1 MLGIQPG
8 RLFAALL
15 TLVCLVA
22 GLGLAAAHPLLPAL
36 ALVAFAGVAL
46 AALWRPGLWMFL
58 VPACLP
64 ALNFSPWSGW
74 LTFDEFDL
82 LMLAVLAGG
91 YGRVLLSLWSLPPTN
106 LSPLSH
112 WRTATWAVLP
122 LAVFCAGAWA
132 LARGWIAAPAALPSF
147 FQDYMQ
153 PLNGLRVFKSLLWAT
168 LAVPLL
174 RDTLRH
180 SPRAALSRY
189 ALGMAVGMA
198 LVTFAVLWE
207 RLAFP
212 GLLNFTSKYRTT
224 AWFWEMH
231 VGGAAIDAYLA
242 LAAPY
247 VVWALR
253 LAKRPWQWLLAA
265 LLACGATYVCLTTFA
280 RGVYLSVAVPLVW
293 LAGLLWLQRK
303 GLDARELT
311 QRFWHRLHLRTWRAR
326 AGVVLAMVLVLEVV
340 GVFHG
345 GSYMADRM
353 AATDKDFGSRME
365 HWARGMD
372 LLKTPEEW
380 LWGQGLGRLP
390 ALYSDAYEEGE
401 RSGQVRL
408 LTAAGPDGTLQS
420 QVNIFGP
427 QSNPDL
433 HGFFALTQRVDIV
446 PGQRYRVRLSARV
459 ATLAHIYLQ
468 VCERHL
474 LYNGGCQGLY
484 VRLQP
489 RPNQLWQTITV
500 PLQGRVQKGGPAYA
514 PRLGML
520 AVSVLGP
527 GEQLQL
533 SRIELL
539 SLRDNRQWLQN
550 TEFKQNLAH
559 WFPSAQTY
567 FLPWHIDNLYLEL
580 LIERGWLGLLLTAV
594 LVGAALWHLVLG
606 RVRRNPLAPY
616 VAASLAGV
624 LIVGLVSSVMD
635 VPRVAFL
642 LFWQAF
648 LALQIAPRTGATD

>member
-1 MLGIQPG
+1 
-8 RLFAALL
+8 
-15 TLVCLVA
+15 
-22 GLGLAAAHPLLPAL
+22 
-36 ALVAFAGVAL
+36 
-46 AALWRPGLWMFL
+46 MFL

-91 YGRVLLSLWSLPPTN
+91 YGRVLLALWSTPTSGGTAVPALP
-106 LSPLSH
+106 
-112 WRTATWAVLP
+112 WRAHAWVALP
-122 LAVFCAGAWA
+122 LAIFSVGAWA
-132 LARGWIAAPAALPSF
+132 LARGWAAAPAVLPSF

-153 PLNGLRVFKSLLWAT
+153 PLNGLRVFKSVLWAT

-198 LVTFAVLWE
+198 VVTFAVLWE

-212 GLLNFTSKYRTT
+212 GLVNFTSKYRTT

-247 VVWALR
+247 VVWSLR
-253 LAKRPWQWLLAA
+253 AAKRPWQWVLAA
-265 LLACGATYVCLTTFA
+265 LLAFGATYVCLTTFA
-280 RGVYLSVAVPLVW
+280 RGVYISVAVPLLW

-303 GLDARELT
+303 GLDARELS
-311 QRFWHRLHLRTWRAR
+311 QRFWHRLHLKTWRAR
-326 AGVVLAMVLVLEVV
+326 AGVVLAVALVLEVV
-340 GVFHG
+340 GVLSG
-345 GSYMADRM
+345 GTYMADRM

-365 HWARGMD
+365 HWQRGIG
-372 LLKTPEEW
+372 LLDTTDDWFLGK
-380 LWGQGLGRLP
+380 GLGRLP
-390 ALYSDAYEEGE
+390 ALYADAYREGE
-401 RSGQVRL
+401 LSGQVRL
-408 LTAAGPDGTLQS
+408 QQITGSDGALQPLVS
-420 QVNIFGP
+420 ITGP
-427 QSNPDL
+427 QSDPDL
-433 HGFFALTQRVDIV
+433 HGLFALTQRITIE
-446 PGQRYRVRLSARV
+446 PGQRYRVRMTVRV
-459 ATLAHIYLQ
+459 VDPVNMYLQ

-474 LYNGGCQGLY
+474 LYNGGCQGNY
-484 VRLQP
+484 IRLQP
-489 RPNQLWQTITV
+489 KKNQVWQNITV
-500 PLQGRVQKGGPAYA
+500 PLLGRVLKGGPAYA
-514 PRLGML
+514 ARLGMFT
-520 AVSVLGP
+520 VSVFGP

-533 SRIELL
+533 GKIELL
-539 SLRDNRQWLQN
+539 NLRDNRQWLQN
-550 TEFKQNLAH
+550 TDFKQNLAH

-567 FLPWHIDNLYLEL
+567 FIPWHIDNLYLEL
-580 LIERGWLGLLLTAV
+580 LIERGWLGLLLTAA
-594 LVGAALWHLVLG
+594 LAATALWHLVLG
-606 RVRRNPLAPY
+606 RARKNPLAPY

-648 LALQIAPRTGATD
+648 LALQMPSGTRSPD

>member
-1 MLGIQPG
+1 MLGIHTG

-15 TLVCLVA
+15 TIACVGA
-22 GLGLAAAHPLLPAL
+22 GLSLAAAHPLLPAL
-36 ALVAFAGVAL
+36 ALVAFGLVAL

-64 ALNFSPWSGW
+64 VLNFSPWSGW

-91 YGRVLLSLWSLPPTN
+91 YGRLLLALWSAPIPSESAA
-106 LSPLSH
+106 LS
-112 WRTATWAVLP
+112 WRTNAWVALP
-122 LAVFCAGAWA
+122 LAALAAGVWA
-132 LARGWIAAPAALPSF
+132 LARGWTAAPAALPSL

-153 PLNGLRVFKSLLWAT
+153 PMNSLRVFKSLFWAT

-189 ALGMAVGMA
+189 ALGMAIGMT

-212 GLLNFTSKYRTT
+212 GLVNFTSKYRTT

-247 VVWALR
+247 VVWSLR
-253 LAKRPWQWLLAA
+253 AAKRPWQWALAA
-265 LLACGATYVCLTTFA
+265 LLAAGATYACLTTFA
-280 RGVYLSVAVPLVW
+280 RGVYISVAVPLVW
-293 LAGLLWLQRK
+293 LGGLLWLQRK
-303 GLDARELT
+303 GIDARELS
-311 QRFWHRLHLRTWRAR
+311 QRFWHRLHLKTWRAR
-326 AGVVLAMVLVLEVV
+326 AGVILAAVLVLEVV
-340 GVFHG
+340 GVLNG
-345 GSYMADRM
+345 GTYMADRM
-353 AATDKDFGSRME
+353 AATDRDFGSRME
-365 HWARGMD
+365 HWQRGLD
-372 LLKTPEEW
+372 LLSTPEDR
-380 LWGQGLGRLP
+380 LLGKGLGRLP
-390 ALYSDAYEEGE
+390 ALYSEAYEEGE
-401 RSGQVRL
+401 LSGQVRWQE
-408 LTAAGPDGTLQS
+408 AAGPDGSLQPQVTLS
-420 QVNIFGP
+420 GP

-433 HGFFALTQRVDIV
+433 HGFFALTQRITIE
-446 PGQRYRVRLSARV
+446 PGQRYRARMTVRV
-459 ATLAHIYLQ
+459 VDPVNVYLQ
-468 VCERHL
+468 ACERHL
-474 LYNGGCQGLY
+474 LYNGGCQGIY
-484 VRLQP
+484 VRLKP
-489 RPNQLWQTITV
+489 KENQVWQTITV
-500 PLQGRVQKGGPAYA
+500 PLQGRVQKGGPPYA
-514 PRLGML
+514 PRLGMFAL
-520 AVSVLGP
+520 LVFGP

-533 SRIELL
+533 SKIELL
-539 SLRDNRQWLQN
+539 NLRDNRQWLQN
-550 TEFKQNLAH
+550 TDFKQNLAH

-567 FLPWHIDNLYLEL
+567 FIPWHIDNLYLEL
-580 LIERGWLGLLLTAV
+580 LIERGWLGFLLTAA
-594 LVGAALWHLVLG
+594 LAATAMWHLVLG
-606 RVRRNPLAPY
+606 RARRNPLAPY

-648 LALQIAPRTGATD
+648 MALQISTGARSTD